1 MESTES
7 QCRELDSCFL
17 KCYMHIFDGVQQ
29 DIKLNKVYQINKNLF
44 PPFSFLFL
52 HKVIY
57 FAFWQ
62 FLGEQVH
69 LITDTKY
76 IPVLSLVWEKLDR

>member
-29 DIKLNKVYQINKNLF
+29 DIKLNKVYQVHKIFFFSPVSSYINIF
-44 PPFSFLFL
+44 CFLAVF
-52 HKVIY
+52 
-57 FAFWQ
+57 
-62 FLGEQVH
+62 G
-69 LITDTKY
+69 
-76 IPVLSLVWEKLDR
+76 